1 VGQVMNDAFPQAF
14 TWDAERSV
22 MVPRRKALADKTYV
36 DQNEYRLG
44 VIEERSAASHS
55 HYFSALHEAFM
66 NLPDDQ
72 AERFPTVDHLRKYAL
87 VQAGFRDERSIACAS
102 KAEALRVAAFIKPMD
117 EYAVVI
123 VREAVVLVYTAKSQS
138 MKAMGKAEFQESK
151 SKVLEIVS
159 IMIGVTA
166 NDLSANTIRRQMR
179 AEAS

>member
-1 VGQVMNDAFPQAF
+1 MFQ
-14 TWDAERSV
+14 WDGEAMRPMRS
-22 MVPRRKALADKTYV
+22 RLADREYV
-36 DQNEYRLG
+36 VGEKYRLG
-44 VIEERSAASHS
+44 VIEDRSANSHS
-55 HYFSALHEAFM
+55 HYFAALHEAWT

-72 AERFPTVDHLRKYAL
+72 AERFPTVEHLRKYAL
-87 VQAGFRDERSIACAS
+87 IQSGFRDERSIACAS

-138 MKAMGKAEFQESK
+138 MKAMGKAAFQESK

-159 IMIGVTA
+159 IMIGVTP
-166 NDLSANTIRRQMR
+166 NDLSANTVRRQMR